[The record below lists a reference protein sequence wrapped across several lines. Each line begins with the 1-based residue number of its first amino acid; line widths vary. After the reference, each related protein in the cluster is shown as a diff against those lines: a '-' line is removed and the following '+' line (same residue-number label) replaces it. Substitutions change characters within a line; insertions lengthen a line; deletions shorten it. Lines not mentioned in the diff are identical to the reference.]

1 MMKKIKI
8 DKLFLVTTGVITNIA
23 DNGFSYYVFP
33 YQFYCI
39 RKYSIFKRR
48 YVYIPVYNNKI
59 KLYEDPKYNLKL
71 NNIFIYSYINY
82 NNYSKKFGDEKVTI
96 AELRASQILINKY
109 NNVI

>member
-8 DKLFLVTTGVITNIA
+8 DKLFLVTTGVITDITN
-23 DNGFSYYVFP
+23 NGFSYYVFP
-33 YQFYCI
+33 YQFYCT

-48 YVYIPVYNNKI
+48 YIYTPVYNTKI
-59 KLYEDPKYNLKL
+59 KLYENPIYNLKI
-71 NNIFIYSYINY
+71 NNIFIYSHIDHSG
-82 NNYSKKFGDEKVTI
+82 YSKKFGDEKVTI